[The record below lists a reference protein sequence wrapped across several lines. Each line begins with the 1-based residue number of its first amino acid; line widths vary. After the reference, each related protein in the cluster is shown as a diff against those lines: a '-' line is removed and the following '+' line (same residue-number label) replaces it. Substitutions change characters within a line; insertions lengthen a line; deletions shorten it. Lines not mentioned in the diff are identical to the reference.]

1 MPRRNLLIIVVVA
14 IVSAI
19 CFRQADS
26 AHRSEYGQMY
36 DTFTEVLKKVDQEY
50 LREVDNRVLF
60 EGALHGMASK
70 LDPYSAYIGPKQYP
84 NLKSTLKQTFEG
96 LGIRID
102 KEEGSDLP
110 VVVSPMA
117 DSPALQAGVRAGDK
131 ILQINGESTAGLP
144 LEKIVDRLR
153 EETEGAVK
161 LTVQHKGETA
171 PVTLAIK
178 PASFAVPVVLGDSRG
193 PDNKWNWLLNGH
205 SDIGYI
211 RLTSFGE
218 HSDSELKAALEEL
231 AERHVKGVIL
241 DLRNNGGGMLNKS
254 IQVCELF
261 LSEGR
266 IVSTRGRNGVEKD
279 VYDANGSAEFA
290 NLPLVILINQ
300 YTASASEIVAAC
312 LQDHKRA
319 IIVGQQSWGKGTVQN
334 VIDLEHGRSGLKLTT
349 ASYWRPSGR
358 DIHRHEDNKGQTDWG
373 VQPDAGYEVKL
384 TDEETQ
390 NLARA
395 REQRDVVR
403 NGETAAAEAEPP
415 PSVPDPQLAKALE
428 ALQSLLAK

>member
-1 MPRRNLLIIVVVA
+1 MPRRNLLIIVIVTV
-14 IVSAI
+14 VSAV

-60 EGALHGMASK
+60 EGALHGMVSR
-70 LDPYSAYIGPKQYP
+70 LDPYSAYIGPKQFP
-84 NLKSTLKQTFEG
+84 DLKSTLKQTFEG
-96 LGIRID
+96 LGIRIE

-117 DSPALQAGVRAGDK
+117 DSPALLAGVRAGDT
-131 ILQINGESTAGLP
+131 ILQINGEPTDGLP
-144 LEKIVDRLR
+144 LDKIVERLR
-153 EETEGAVK
+153 EDTGGP
-161 LTVQHKGETA
+161 VQLSIRHKGDTD
-171 PVTLAIK
+171 PVTLSIK

-193 PDNKWNWLLNGH
+193 PDNQWTFLLDGH
-205 SDIGYI
+205 PDIGYV

-218 HSDSELKAALEEL
+218 RTDSELKAALRWL
-231 AERHVKGVIL
+231 TERNVKGVIL

-254 IQVCELF
+254 IEVCEMF
-261 LSEGR
+261 LKEGR
-266 IVSTRGRNGVEKD
+266 IVSTRGRNSVEKEI
-279 VYDANGSAEFA
+279 YDAKGSAEFA
-290 NLPLVILINQ
+290 DLPLVILVNQ

-319 IIVGQQSWGKGTVQN
+319 VIVGQQSWGKGTVQN

-358 DIHRHEDNKGQTDWG
+358 DIHRHEDNKQQTDYG
-373 VQPDAGYEVKL
+373 VQPDPGYEVKL
-384 TDEETQ
+384 TDEETRD
-390 NLARA
+390 LAKA
-395 REQRDVVR
+395 RDQRDVVR
-403 NGETAAAEAEPP
+403 AEGSPAAETDSAAAT
-415 PSVPDPQLAKALE
+415 DPQLAKALE